1 MFSHLVPVCFKNVC
15 QTSLRQRM
23 VNQDWLAVHVSSLG
37 NSDSEVLLLGY
48 GSESKPVNDSIS
60 MDNRLQCYIFGKYMQ
75 YYIALWTS

>member
-1 MFSHLVPVCFKNVC
+1 
-15 QTSLRQRM
+15 M
-23 VNQDWLAVHVSSLG
+23 VNQDWLAFHVSSLG

-75 YYIALWTS
+75 YYIALWTSGIVCLMPYSYL